1 MEVLILANRKKKKP
15 EYKNKKLKKYNIKWV
30 LLISIWTFLLAIAVS
45 TLSENLMRKFDIIT
59 AFVTLIIIIH
69 LGVIFDL
76 IGIAVAA
83 ANEKPFNSMAANK
96 VLEGKYSLRLVR
108 NAGPV
113 SNFCNDVIGDICG
126 IISGAA
132 GTVIVFKLINVYGF
146 KNGTILSIAM
156 SGFIASLTV
165 GGKALGKEI
174 AIKNAN
180 LIIFYTSK
188 IFMLLD
194 TKLGI
199 DILPKLKKDKKR
211 KRDE

>member
-1 MEVLILANRKKKKP
+1 MANRKKKKP